1 VQILDPVENS
11 TLCIQL
17 LNRMKL
23 QIEMALLN
31 NVFRKCYKR
40 KDWQLNASEYFFDKN
55 LTE

>member
-11 TLCIQL
+11 ALCIQL